1 MTYKE
6 ELFEKIA
13 DVAVHTREYVEQR
26 VELEVLKG
34 ADKISQGLA
43 AAIVLMAAMGVGC
56 IVLLLLL
63 FGAAAALNHY
73 LDSTYA
79 GYLVT
84 AAVAAVAGIA
94 MVTVGKTV
102 LKNVFMNTIVNNI
115 END

>member
-13 DVAVHTREYVEQR
+13 DVAVHTREYVEHR

-34 ADKISQGLA
+34 SDKISQGLV
-43 AAIVLMAAMGVGC
+43 AAIVLMAAMGVGF

-73 LDSTYA
+73 LESTYA
-79 GYLVT
+79 GYLIT
-84 AAVAAVAGIA
+84 AAIAAAAGIA
-94 MVTVGKTV
+94 MVTVGKRV
-102 LKNVFMNTIVNNI
+102 LKNVFMDAIINNI

>member
-6 ELFEKIA
+6 ELFDKIS
-13 DVAVHTREYVEQR
+13 DVAIHTREYVENR

-43 AAIVLMAAMGVGC
+43 AAIVLLAAMGFGF

-63 FGAAAALNHY
+63 FGAAAAVNDYLNSAY
-73 LDSTYA
+73 V
-79 GYLVT
+79 GYLIT
-84 AAVAAVAGIA
+84 AAFAAIVGIA
-94 MVTVGKTV
+94 IITVGKSV
-102 LKNVFMNTIVNNI
+102 LKNVFMNTIINNI